1 MSNKTL
7 SVFLSAACVSQ
18 SFQLFTL
25 CFFKLFIYFAAAFS
39 IACRKEVHLN
49 SVRWNKTLEFE
60 CRIGRNLWTGKLQDC
75 VCRVS
80 VMGFADINLSEFA
93 GSGFQIRHS
102 ILEMYDSRASK
113 PDNSILKVGIQ
124 MQLLAGDPCFR
135 VPSSTTNT
143 ATLPEVRPSV
153 SNANTE
159 PQGTSSDFGGAPRNK
174 APPSGSVTDMFLL
187 LNTHPEHGTL
197 QTYIPVTISSF
208 SPSLTL
214 CPGPSSDSLL
224 HHFEVCGSLSPET
237 VPQDIEQQERVAVA
251 GQLSRVGKTRLDA
264 RDVVENLCLEY
275 LGQETDLV
283 PPAEG
288 KN

>member
-1 MSNKTL
+1 MEKANLLCGLYPVPSL
-7 SVFLSAACVSQ
+7 GSVSAVLRRKSYRFQVSLLLDELAHVPLVNGV
-18 SFQLFTL
+18 LFCKVRL
-25 CFFKLFIYFAAAFS
+25 LDGSYKHES
-39 IACRKEVHLN
+39 MRKEVHLN

-80 VMGFADINLSEFA
+80 VRKDIKGGKAYVKMGFADINLSEFA

-159 PQGTSSDFGGAPRNK
+159 PQGTSSDFGG
-174 APPSGSVTDMFLL
+174 
-187 LNTHPEHGTL
+187 
-197 QTYIPVTISSF
+197 
-208 SPSLTL
+208 
-214 CPGPSSDSLL
+214 GPSSDSLL